1 MTRPDPREARLNHLN
16 AGLLAVCAGLAMSAG
31 GANGQPAPAE
41 PRSAVRAETDQAA
54 DQPAEQAADQA
65 ADQPAGRPGE
75 AEAAAP
81 APEPMVSFSAFAEPI
96 TLSALIEFVAHELG
110 VIIMQT
116 EGAAL
121 AGSTVEF
128 SAPIDIP
135 RSELLPLLETLLAP
149 QNFGIFRS
157 PAGFYTVMPSARA
170 PVDMSEGE
178 FSPTRIIRT
187 PLLTP
192 TSIQN
197 AITSAVGADGAKIV
211 YLDELGL
218 IISTAPPRINQ
229 AISAVVERMSREV
242 RSQQMH
248 RFDLT
253 HIAAAEAKTRIL
265 ELTGQA
271 SQSAAAV
278 GQSVQGAPGAG
289 ATRAGGL
296 GNLRDRLLI
305 DRPTN
310 ALIYRGSAEE
320 AEEVARF
327 VAVVDMPT
335 RLIVKRYF
343 AGPTAAEICQV
354 GARQGLGPII
364 QSGAGAGGAARA
376 GGSEGLGA
384 GFVLGGADAESF
396 TYYGTQSQHEQVRSL
411 VDEFADQA
419 REETFVVEFYKLR
432 NIAAEDTAD
441 LLTQL
446 MEVDQQRTADLP
458 FLPGSQRFGSQDR
471 ITRLSTPPT
480 ERPADDAAPA
490 QADAVGAAGDES
502 SLTPTEGVSVIAD
515 VPNNQLIIR
524 APRRQQREF
533 ARIINRLD
541 QRRPQVYIEVQIVSV
556 SRSTD
561 FTLSV
566 DTALTNPDSDVPIF
580 TNFGLI
586 PFGSVLPVPNSTR
599 GATAAV
605 IRNDYTP
612 FVINALASQ
621 GDGEIISS
629 PRLLVS
635 DNEEANISSTRSEP
649 FSSTSQVAGAPSV
662 TSTGGNLTAGTILTI
677 RPTISD
683 GAGLRLEY
691 SIELSSFGE
700 RPSPDLPPVTLADN
714 FESIVTVPANSTVVV
729 GGLTFFSRDKTV
741 EKVPLLGDIP
751 LLGLAFQ
758 SSSRMKSERTV
769 YVFITPRVLRDEAF
783 QDLRLLTR
791 GPREATGIEDLT
803 PDLLPAIMPVID
815 SGSGT

>member
-1 MTRPDPREARLNHLN
+1 MTRPDPRETRLNHLN

-41 PRSAVRAETDQAA
+41 PRSAVRAGDDQPA
-54 DQPAEQAADQA
+54 DQPADRVEALPGD
-65 ADQPAGRPGE
+65 AG
-75 AEAAAP
+75 AEAP

-96 TLSALIEFVAHELG
+96 SLSALIDFVASELG

-157 PAGFYTVMPSARA
+157 PAGFFTVMPSARA

-192 TSIQN
+192 TSIQS
-197 AITSAVGADGAKIV
+197 AITSAVGAEGAKIV

-229 AISAVVERMSREV
+229 AISAVVERMSLEV
-242 RSQQMH
+242 RSQELH
-248 RFDLT
+248 RFDLA

-271 SQSAAAV
+271 MQSAAAV

-289 ATRAGGL
+289 ASRAGGL
-296 GNLRDRLLI
+296 GNLRDRLLL

-320 AEEVARF
+320 AEEVARY
-327 VAVVDMPT
+327 VGVVDTPT
-335 RLIVKRYF
+335 RLVVRRYF

-396 TYYGTQSQHEQVRSL
+396 TYYGTDSQHTQVRAL

-432 NIAAEDTAD
+432 NVAAEDTAD

-446 MEVDQQRTADLP
+446 MEVDQQRTADSP

-480 ERPADDAAPA
+480 DRPADDAAPA
-490 QADAVGAAGDES
+490 QPGAAAAADES

-612 FVINALASQ
+612 FVINALASR

-714 FESIVTVPANSTVVV
+714 FQSIVTVPANSTVVV

-741 EKVPLLGDIP
+741 QKVPLLGDIP

-758 SSSRMKSERTV
+758 SSSRMRSERTV

-791 GPREATGIEDLT
+791 GPREATGIDDLT